1 MQDESQRGEEDER
14 KEEARKAERIARQ
27 DRKEP
32 AGGVAR
38 PAALAASPTKM
49 IGMWNRQE
57 AAGTPSGGAG
67 SRRPGAGG
75 GSRAAAFKQPS
86 ADKVPTLEAL
96 CEMAAEAS
104 SSDDE

>member
-1 MQDESQRGEEDER
+1 MQDESPRGGEDDR
-14 KEEARKAERIARQ
+14 REEARKAEPIARQ

-38 PAALAASPTKM
+38 RGALGASPTKI

-75 GSRAAAFKQPS
+75 GSGAAAFKQPS

-96 CEMAAEAS
+96 CEMAAEES